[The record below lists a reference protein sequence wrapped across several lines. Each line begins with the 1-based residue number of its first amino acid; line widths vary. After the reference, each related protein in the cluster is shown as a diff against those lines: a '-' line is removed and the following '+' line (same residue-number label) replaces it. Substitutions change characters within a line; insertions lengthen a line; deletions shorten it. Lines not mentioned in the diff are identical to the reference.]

1 MASPTAYVTA
11 IRRSDSQIYC
21 SPAGAEASEAEA
33 AISGSKSLSRINPLV
48 EVQAE
53 LKTRTVKG
61 EERGSGKGSQ
71 GSIRRV
77 GEEEGGE
84 TGGGDVSGKRRAGNV
99 GGKSEGGGRKSY
111 RTKGCKEEEEE
122 AVAVIAG
129 VLRKK
134 FGPQIVKEE
143 LEEWGSGMGS
153 SKDEGGVGRR
163 EEEEEEE
170 EGDDEEEEEEAEAE
184 ASEEDAPPTTSP
196 PTPPPPAPGSY
207 LPPPSSPST
216 ASSPPTSASPI
227 LPLSLPSSLPTPNC
241 SAPIPPMTSCHVSA
255 SSKTLLA
262 KLQFFVELVGE
273 KAAGRVARSYPAVL
287 QLSKEN
293 LQGKVAELADLI
305 GQENA
310 VRAVAQ
316 FPLLLTSSET
326 VVKKSFKELVREVE
340 EAFEGSGEA
349 GNGMQRAKG
358 NMVVVDCC
366 LRNTW
371 GNDESG
377 ERAVAVTEQQLVELE
392 ATKKLVCLQQ
402 FLQFTD
408 KQFEEKFGVKL

>member
-1 MASPTAYVTA
+1 MLDVLQPFLWVAV
-11 IRRSDSQIYC
+11 
-21 SPAGAEASEAEA
+21 SPAVAEELLFRGLLLTTLQERLGRIDA
-33 AISGSKSLSRINPLV
+33 AMLSAALFALFHLSLARLFPNMALGI
-48 EVQAE
+48 A
-53 LKTRTVKG
+53 
-61 EERGSGKGSQ
+61 
-71 GSIRRV
+71 
-77 GEEEGGE
+77 
-84 TGGGDVSGKRRAGNV
+84 AGNV

-349 GNGMQRAKG
+349 GNGMQRLGEDERGKRLG
-358 NMVVVDCC
+358 QGEHGGSGLLLEEHV
-366 LRNTW
+366 